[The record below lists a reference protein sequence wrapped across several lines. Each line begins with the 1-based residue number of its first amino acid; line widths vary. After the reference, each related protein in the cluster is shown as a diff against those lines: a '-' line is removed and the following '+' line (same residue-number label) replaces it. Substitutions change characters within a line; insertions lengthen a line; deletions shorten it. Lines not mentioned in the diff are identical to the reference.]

1 MIEAVT
7 IGSNLANQSQARE
20 KFTFIRAIEVGPELS
35 DQSIRDMMTV
45 FERISII

>member
-7 IGSNLANQSQARE
+7 IGGESTNESQVGE

-35 DQSIRDMMTV
+35 DQSVRDMMTV
-45 FERISII
+45 FERISI